1 MATIKPLGKR
11 VLIRRCKAETSR
23 GGILLPDTAKEKPQE
38 GEVLAVGP
46 GERKESGGLTP
57 VTLNIGDRVLFST
70 YSGTQVKGTTEEDE
84 YMILSEDD
92 VLGVLR

>member
-1 MATIKPLGKR
+1 MTTIKPLGKR

-46 GERKESGGLTP
+46 GERKECGSLTP
-57 VTLNIGDRVLFST
+57 VALKIGDRVLFST
-70 YSGTQVKGTTEEDE
+70 YAGTQVKGEREDDE

-92 VLGVLR
+92 VLGVLQ